1 MFPQV
6 LSLSAVSSG
15 VLDMTTDFAPLLTSM
30 VVGLCLCVLGLTFA
44 IGVHDIREAQRK
56 AEHPAAEPGSLPK
69 AA

>member
-15 VLDMTTDFAPLLTSM
+15 ILDMTADFAPLLTSM
-30 VVGLCLCVLGLTFA
+30 VVGLCLCVLGLA
-44 IGVHDIREAQRK
+44 VAVGVHDTREAQRK
-56 AEHPAAEPGSLPK
+56 AAHPAAEPGSLPK